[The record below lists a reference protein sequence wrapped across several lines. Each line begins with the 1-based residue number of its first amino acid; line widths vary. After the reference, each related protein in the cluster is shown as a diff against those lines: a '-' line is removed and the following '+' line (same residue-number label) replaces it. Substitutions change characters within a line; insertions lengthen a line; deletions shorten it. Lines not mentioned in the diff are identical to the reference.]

1 MSYLRSFRMVIVGLS
16 FVSAILSACAPSPAP
31 LATVAGDS
39 AAVNS
44 PQSPAAASSATT
56 SRSSLLTTAFA
67 VASSMPVDPHGR
79 DRSRLQEA
87 VARACLDSDMVDQA
101 AELADQM
108 QGWRRGHVIALCGQ
122 YFARRGQTDS
132 ARDCADRALLVDVG
146 DTTWGKDVVVT
157 EVAKIYVLLG
167 DESRAYSL
175 VAVGQPTERGQVE
188 TARTAQVPM
197 DQMDGQADMFDQ
209 AIATGNFDLARG
221 GIDGYLV
228 WLDRVIDDAPRRA
241 RALTAL
247 SGAFPGLPLDLQVRY
262 RVQLAEVLYS
272 RGYKELA
279 KTEVDCASAL
289 FKATVFLPEDTAP
302 LGAVIAKARFRMGD
316 ADSARSELRALR
328 AAYNAQSDLIVNL
341 RRAASLRALAEGFLL
356 LGDSDDAVESY
367 KAALDAGAINPNAR
381 PRAEDLSA
389 TCVSMAMSGFQPSP
403 EFMLRIDN
411 LRAGLVDPW

>member
-1 MSYLRSFRMVIVGLS
+1 
-16 FVSAILSACAPSPAP
+16 
-31 LATVAGDS
+31 
-39 AAVNS
+39 
-44 PQSPAAASSATT
+44 
-56 SRSSLLTTAFA
+56 
-67 VASSMPVDPHGR
+67 MPVDPHGR

-241 RALTAL
+241 RALSAL

>member
-1 MSYLRSFRMVIVGLS
+1 
-16 FVSAILSACAPSPAP
+16 
-31 LATVAGDS
+31 
-39 AAVNS
+39 
-44 PQSPAAASSATT
+44 
-56 SRSSLLTTAFA
+56 
-67 VASSMPVDPHGR
+67 
-79 DRSRLQEA
+79 
-87 VARACLDSDMVDQA
+87 
-101 AELADQM
+101 
-108 QGWRRGHVIALCGQ
+108 
-122 YFARRGQTDS
+122 
-132 ARDCADRALLVDVG
+132 
-146 DTTWGKDVVVT
+146 
-157 EVAKIYVLLG
+157 
-167 DESRAYSL
+167 
-175 VAVGQPTERGQVE
+175 
-188 TARTAQVPM
+188 M

>member
-1 MSYLRSFRMVIVGLS
+1 MVIVGLS